1 MIDQAVFNWAVALA
15 GFMGG
20 WILKVIWDSIKDLQ
34 KSLAEMDVK
43 MHRDFVQRSDFK
55 DAMAG
60 MHDEMLE
67 LKVDMKDGFKE
78 VKEMLTMLNG
88 RIESKADK

>member
-1 MIDQAVFNWAVALA
+1 MVDQAVFNWAVALA

-67 LKVDMKDGFKE
+67 LKADMKDGFRE
-78 VKEMLTMLNG
+78 MKEMLMLLSNKV
-88 RIESKADK
+88 ENKVDK